1 MVDDSI
7 REAMKFISEN
17 LRDNPGIDRLK
28 LIDEASKKFD
38 LNPMQQEF
46 LTSKFIS
53 GSAQ

>member
-1 MVDDSI
+1 MDDSI

-17 LRDNPGIDRLK
+17 LKDNPGMDRLK

-46 LTSKFIS
+46 LTNKFIS
-53 GSAQ
+53 GASQ